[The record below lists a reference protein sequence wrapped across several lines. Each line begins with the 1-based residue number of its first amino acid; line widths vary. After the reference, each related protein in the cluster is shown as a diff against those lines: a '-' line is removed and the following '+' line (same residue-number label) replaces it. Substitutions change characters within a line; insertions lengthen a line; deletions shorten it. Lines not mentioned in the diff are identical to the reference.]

1 MKYNRLHP
9 RGAILYNSNSM
20 NKVKLEPAKYV
31 VAVSGGV
38 DSMVLL
44 DMLAR
49 EDKLEL
55 IVAHYDHGIR
65 NDSSE
70 DRKLVELVARRK
82 GLKFEYEEG
91 RLGFKTSEA
100 EARKARYDFLRRM
113 KNKHKAKYIVTAHH
127 LDDALETLLI
137 NLIRGTGRRGV
148 LKETNEIKRPL
159 LKMTKSEIVDYAKTH
174 KLKWRE
180 DFTNKDNRYLRNYVR
195 NELIPSMKEQDPEAI
210 PYLMDSNTSLSDV
223 NKEIQEEL
231 EIIIEE
237 NTISGK
243 DRVEIPRTWL
253 IMLPNEVGR
262 EVLYESVRKLDSNIE
277 LDKKNIESMLVF
289 SKTAKLGK
297 TMELKKGVEV
307 KILKETILVELV

>member
-1 MKYNRLHP
+1 
-9 RGAILYNSNSM
+9 M

-91 RLGFKTSEA
+91 HLGVETSEA

-113 KNKHKAKYIVTAHH
+113 KNKHKANYIVTAHH

-180 DFTNKDNRYLRNYVR
+180 DSTNKDNRYLRNYVR

-243 DRVEIPRTWL
+243 DRVGIPRTWL

-297 TMELKKGVEV
+297 TMELKKGVEM